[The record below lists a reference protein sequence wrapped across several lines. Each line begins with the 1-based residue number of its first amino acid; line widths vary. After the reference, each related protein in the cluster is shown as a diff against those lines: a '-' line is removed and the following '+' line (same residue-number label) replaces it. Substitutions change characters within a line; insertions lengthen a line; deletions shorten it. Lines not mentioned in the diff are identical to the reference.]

1 MTTDTLV
8 LLGLVGL
15 GLGLIAIWLLVS
27 RRGAVREAVPRPEAM
42 KSLGREGERLASAS
56 SEAVEELVNRKLG
69 GIPGLADIR
78 VDFGTAADGS
88 LEIWVGWERYASVEE
103 IPDARIRDAVREAVS
118 AYNR

>member
-1 MTTDTLV
+1 MTSDTLV

-15 GLGLIAIWLLVS
+15 GLGLIAIWLVVS
-27 RRGAVREAVPRPEAM
+27 RRNAVREAAPKPDAM
-42 KSLGREGERLASAS
+42 KPLGREAERLASAS
-56 SEAVEELVNRKLG
+56 SEAIEELVNQKLS
-69 GIPGLADIR
+69 GIPGLADTR

-88 LEIWVGWERYASVEE
+88 LEIWIGWERYASVDE